1 MQLKRIFKMKN
12 KKSLVTVQVLIFLL
26 IGVFVF
32 LFLSYVVP
40 NLLGKG
46 SSQTSDFLGSTNDFD
61 GDGIADFFDKCP
73 CHEEDEED
81 GDGCDVDHPD
91 GYTDVERET
100 CKAERET
107 T

>member
-1 MQLKRIFKMKN
+1 MF
-12 KKSLVTVQVLIFLL
+12 LVLA
-26 IGVFVF
+26 
-32 LFLSYVVP
+32 YVVP

-46 SSQTSDFLGSTNDFD
+46 SSQTSDFLSSTNDFD